1 MCDLVKDK
9 YDRPKN
15 SQKVKKAVRD
25 KEQQL
30 AEIIDDKLNAAIAR
44 LQQI

>member
-15 SQKVKKAVRD
+15 SQKVKIAVRE

-30 AEIIDDKLNAAIAR
+30 AVIIDDKLNEAIAR